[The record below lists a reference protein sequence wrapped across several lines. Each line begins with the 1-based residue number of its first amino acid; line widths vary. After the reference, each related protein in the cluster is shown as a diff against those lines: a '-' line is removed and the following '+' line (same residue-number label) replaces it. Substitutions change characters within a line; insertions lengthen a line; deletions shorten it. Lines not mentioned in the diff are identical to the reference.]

1 MREEKEKRNHK
12 LTRHDKDGALQ
23 GSLVAWSRRVSSVDQ
38 RWLCCTHG
46 VPLQLQRWDPILY
59 NPFLKKPQ
67 TFTFKKNPSVYKKM
81 YYFELFPPPCV
92 RPALCVYE
100 GRHYSLGETWMD
112 NACMQCTCLHPV
124 GVGCCETWVHKQT
137 VWFGVQMPTVSKPHG
152 LKRLSDFVFMVEQ
165 QFHQM
170 FCLRIK
176 KVATNV
182 VSLQESCLCGFFL
195 LILF

>member
-1 MREEKEKRNHK
+1 
-12 LTRHDKDGALQ
+12 
-23 GSLVAWSRRVSSVDQ
+23 
-38 RWLCCTHG
+38 
-46 VPLQLQRWDPILY
+46 
-59 NPFLKKPQ
+59 
-67 TFTFKKNPSVYKKM
+67 M

-182 VSLQESCLCGFFL
+182 VSLQESCLCVFFYWYYSSVNHRWL
-195 LILF
+195 RLTLQILWNILGNALEAKYGHI